1 MGIDKM
7 KNCKKSYCIK
17 ICILMMLL
25 CILLSACDN
34 RATVDNANDTLFIE
48 GNGIGKQG
56 VLSVVSGV
64 ITYFDYET
72 GKGTVLCTRAQCM
85 HELYD
90 KDTNPNPECPAV
102 SPDKSP
108 IVTAFLANNNLY
120 FATEGHIDMETGIR
134 ATKLYK
140 ADLDG
145 ENRVYLGEVVYGF
158 RTFRS
163 YVYKNYIFGLV
174 NSIKVISDE
183 EGVVSSESTL
193 QAVALNIDTLEI
205 INLSEPDEVESDL
218 HAYVYDNKL
227 YCTFQKYD
235 KEAHEQSKEL
245 RVFSLDDFSLVDR
258 FKTTGFSNI
267 IYLKDH
273 MYYSY
278 TPDGADHTQ
287 LCKRNLKT
295 NKETVLLLI
304 ENSENVTCGLSD
316 VTEDYMIY
324 SLLYYDNVNPA
335 EDRGSFAF
343 NMKDNSVKEVDFAYS
358 GIYARVYKVLEDDY
372 LLLRFFEEGKS
383 AYRYIKTED
392 FINKS
397 LDYVEVRPF

>member
-1 MGIDKM
+1 MRRFTRSI
-7 KNCKKSYCIK
+7 
-17 ICILMMLL
+17 ILVLIIL
-25 CILLSACDN
+25 CFVLSACNNNSNDN
-34 RATVDNANDTLFIE
+34 SNDTLFIE
-48 GNGIGKQG
+48 SNAIGKQG
-56 VLSVVSGV
+56 VLSVRSGV

-102 SPDKSP
+102 SPDKSSL
-108 IVTAFLANNNLY
+108 VTAFIANSKLY
-120 FATEGHIDMETGIR
+120 FATQGNMNRETGIGT
-134 ATKLYK
+134 TKLYR

-145 ENRVYLGEVVYGF
+145 ENRVFLGEIDYEFSV
-158 RTFRS
+158 FRS
-163 YVYKNYIFGLV
+163 YVYENYIFGIV
-174 NSIKVISDE
+174 RSMKFVTDE
-183 EGVVSSESTL
+183 KGGSFSTESTL

-205 INLSEPDEVESDL
+205 INLSEPDEIGSDL

-267 IYLKDH
+267 IYLKDN

-324 SLLYYDNVNPA
+324 SISYYDYVNPA

-343 NMKDNSVKEVDFAYS
+343 NMKDNSIKEIDFSYM
-358 GIYARVYKVLEDDY
+358 GTYARVHTVLDDDY
-372 LLLRFFEEGKS
+372 LLFRFHEEGKS
-383 AYRYIKTED
+383 AYWYIKAED
-392 FINKS
+392 FINKT